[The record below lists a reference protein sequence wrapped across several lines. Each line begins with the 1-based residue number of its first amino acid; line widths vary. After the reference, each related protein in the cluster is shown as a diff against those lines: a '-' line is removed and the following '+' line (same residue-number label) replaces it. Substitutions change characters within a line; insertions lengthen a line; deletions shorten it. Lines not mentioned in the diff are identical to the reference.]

1 MSFEKALRTRL
12 IESAPIDALIGK
24 TSGAP
29 SIDWTVSPQGAADPR
44 IVLTTISDPRP
55 QTHDGPDSIRPTR
68 VQVDVIDADRATV
81 VALREAAIA
90 TLMPAGTYS
99 GIYFDR
105 AFVDVVQDLGA
116 QGETSFV
123 HRDRIDFIIW
133 HKG

>member
-1 MSFEKALRTRL
+1 MSWERALRQRL
-12 IESAPIDALIGK
+12 IDDVGVSALIGK
-24 TSGAP
+24 TGGAP

-68 VQVDVIDADRATV
+68 VQVDVIGDGRAEV
-81 VALREAAIA
+81 VALREAAITA
-90 TLMPAGTYS
+90 LMPGGTYS
-99 GIYFDR
+99 GITFDR
-105 AFVDVVQDLGA
+105 GFVDAVQDMGSR
-116 QGETSFV
+116 GETAFT